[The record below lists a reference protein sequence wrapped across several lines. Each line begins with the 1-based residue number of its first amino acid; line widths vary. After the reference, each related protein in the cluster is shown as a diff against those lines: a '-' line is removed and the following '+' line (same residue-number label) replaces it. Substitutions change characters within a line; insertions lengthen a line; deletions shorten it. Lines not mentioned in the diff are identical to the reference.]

1 MGGVEKFSKKFLIDD
16 GQMMVG
22 CSDLLLDEKI

>member
-1 MGGVEKFSKKFLIDD
+1 MGGVEKFSKNLLIDD